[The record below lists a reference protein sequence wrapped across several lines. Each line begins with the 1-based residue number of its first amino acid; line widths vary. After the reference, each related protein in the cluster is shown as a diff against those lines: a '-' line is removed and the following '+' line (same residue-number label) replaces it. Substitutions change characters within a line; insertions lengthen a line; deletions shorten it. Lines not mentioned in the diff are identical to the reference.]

1 MADRCLAPAAPIEPR
16 YLSRREAAA
25 YLGVSPTT
33 FDEEVSAG
41 LWPPPRRRGAKGTS
55 ITWDR
60 RLLDAFA
67 DRDSYGQVPLAQA
80 PAVPQVTALPE
91 QVILGTA
98 EAAAMRGL
106 QNAAPR
112 HRPKHRQQKAA

>member
-1 MADRCLAPAAPIEPR
+1 MAERPSPVALIEPR
-16 YLSRREAAA
+16 YLNRREAAA

-41 LWPPPRRRGAKGTS
+41 LWPAPRRRGARGTS
-55 ITWDR
+55 VTWDR

-67 DRDSYGQVPLAQA
+67 DRDSYGRDPIAQA
-80 PAVPQVTALPE
+80 PALPQAVALPE
-91 QVILGTA
+91 QVIFGTA

-106 QNAAPR
+106 TNAPPR
-112 HRPKHRQQKAA
+112 HRSKHRQQKAA